1 MEDAKQNKGTKVRR
15 KAYTFAT
22 DSLASAGPV
31 LRGVL
36 KVSSSAPP
44 QPADASTDPAA
55 KPLLKVIDAGKAR
68 APSAKKKKIIWVDE
82 IRSGMSLCSV
92 KHFDPDGMMNKSS
105 KKVDTSAEMRKDIER
120 RRLDF
125 MNSMPTM
132 NKMFKF
138 RPLVSW
144 NLSKIVKPPPELV
157 LESKPVVTCKDQQS
171 VRQQAVQEVVYPSDE
186 SIPTDPATFQDLDGK
201 SVHTSH
207 TYAAYYDN
215 DGELVNKAAIA
226 EGHVPDRMRYN
237 LGETFVIPARIPWRG
252 ENEQP
257 GPNEPAE
264 SVYISSAESSSY
276 EFNLDRMDGVYEPA
290 QRVSSEVAEEPEDA
304 EEQFDPSSLN
314 LPDCLLQ
321 CDPLLLLFLA
331 QDIENFMVITVDQKG
346 EAIDERKAK
355 LLSEAVEKFK
365 KGGRPCTPSDIARI
379 FSETVGDKAP
389 PLPPLEVEAPKL
401 EVSPVVPATPSLA
414 KVFDLPAAPAPV
426 SHPTW
431 QQSHYSQDPYGGVY
445 HQQRP
450 MERVQLIPASNPYGY
465 PGSVGSM
472 APPVKSRG
480 QPNVGIT
487 RKVCRFFTSPEGCR
501 FGEKCMNIHPG
512 GKRKF
517 DDMYS

>member
-1 MEDAKQNKGTKVRR
+1 
-15 KAYTFAT
+15 
-22 DSLASAGPV
+22 V

-36 KVSSSAPP
+36 KTSSSSAAPESSDAGVSAA
-44 QPADASTDPAA
+44 PAS
-55 KPLLKVIDAGKAR
+55 KPLLTVIDAGKAR
-68 APSAKKKKIIWVDE
+68 APASKKKKIIWVDE

-92 KHFDPDGMMNKSS
+92 KHFDPDGMMIKSS
-105 KKVDTSAEMRKDIER
+105 KKVDTSAEVRKDIER

-132 NKMFKF
+132 NKFSKF
-138 RPLVSW
+138 RPLISW

-157 LESKPVVTCKDQQS
+157 LESKPVVTCKDQQN
-171 VRQQAVQEVVYPSDE
+171 VRQQSVAEIFYSTDE

-201 SVHTSH
+201 NVHTSH

-215 DGELVNKAAIA
+215 DGELVSKAAIA

-237 LGETFVIPARIPWRG
+237 LGETFVIPTRVPWRG

-257 GPNEPAE
+257 GPNEPAD
-264 SVYISSAESSSY
+264 SVYVSSAEPSNY
-276 EFNLDRMDGVYEPA
+276 EFNLDRMDGVYEPS
-290 QRVSSEVAEEPEDA
+290 QLVSSAEPSAEEPEEA

-331 QDIENFMVITVDQKG
+331 QDIENFMVITIDQKG

-389 PLPPLEVEAPKL
+389 PLPPLEVEVPKPVAP
-401 EVSPVVPATPSLA
+401 PVVHTAPSLSS
-414 KVFDLPAAPAPV
+414 VFDLPQAPA
-426 SHPTW
+426 SHHSSW
-431 QQSHYSQDPYGGVY
+431 QQSHYAPDPYGAY
-445 HQQRP
+445 NQQQRH
-450 MERVQLIPASNPYGY
+450 MERVQPAPTSNSYGY
-465 PGSVGSM
+465 PGSSSTM
-472 APPVKSRG
+472 SSPAKSRN
-480 QPNVGIT
+480 QPNLGIT
-487 RKVCRFFTSPEGCR
+487 RKVCRFFSSPEGCR